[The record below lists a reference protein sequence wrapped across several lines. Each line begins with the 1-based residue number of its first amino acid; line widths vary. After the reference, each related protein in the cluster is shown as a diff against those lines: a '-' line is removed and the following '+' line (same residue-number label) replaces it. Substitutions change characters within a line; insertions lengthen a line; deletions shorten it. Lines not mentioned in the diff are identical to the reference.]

1 MNGGV
6 FMTGKADETNFAL
19 LFGFLQRFSGA
30 SRTHKKFWIVVEG
43 YAVNLPKVQVISL
56 QSVERLLEH
65 LHGQGSVPPV
75 RAHFRHQE
83 RFVPAAPQRLAHPI
97 FTFSAMVFPTV
108 VEKRDPV
115 IHGFVNDP
123 YGSLLVLRISQ
134 VVSAQSQRGNLH
146 IVLAEFS
153 QRNRPARSRLSRG
166 FLSLPPYCV
175 WLHSHRLIAG
185 FFEEIS
191 V

>member
-65 LHGQGSVPPV
+65 LHGQGSVPCV
-75 RAHFRHQE
+75 HT
-83 RFVPAAPQRLAHPI
+83 FVIRK
-97 FTFSAMVFPTV
+97 S
-108 VEKRDPV
+108 
-115 IHGFVNDP
+115 
-123 YGSLLVLRISQ
+123 
-134 VVSAQSQRGNLH
+134 
-146 IVLAEFS
+146 
-153 QRNRPARSRLSRG
+153 LSRRP
-166 FLSLPPYCV
+166 LSALPIQSSLFPRWYSQQLSKNV
-175 WLHSHRLIAG
+175 IPLSTA
-185 FFEEIS
+185 S
-191 V
+191 